1 MPTGDLLFA
10 HFPPLLF
17 LPRKEQSWQWSR
29 ARFVRSA
36 LPPPPLPS
44 TTERGKIKIHRRLV
58 TFSPTARS
66 WESLLTRVLSILDIP
81 LRGCENLTP
90 TAGVGFTKPLPN
102 LSNFSRLSRALLL
115 SFSGCLV
122 SSDKAFHPYS
132 WQRNLGMERCSFPRF
147 LLLIHHISLPESF
160 CCIFE
165 KMSDCAIEQSAKQIH
180 TIDPNPTRRCQHV
193 KSRNMSKHQLW
204 KCFLH
209 SRTFLPKRLNNWTR
223 RISLSIRLWG
233 LLISVAVVFSLLI
246 Y

>member
-1 MPTGDLLFA
+1 MQQEMPTGDLLFA

-58 TFSPTARS
+58 TFPPTARS
-66 WESLLTRVLSILDIP
+66 WESLLKRVLSILEIP
-81 LRGCENLTP
+81 DARGCENLTP
-90 TAGVGFTKPLPN
+90 TDGVGFTKPFANEHGICQIFPVSPAPYYFLFP
-102 LSNFSRLSRALLL
+102 AA
-115 SFSGCLV
+115 SFRRTKPSTLIAGKEILAWKDAP
-122 SSDKAFHPYS
+122 SLA
-132 WQRNLGMERCSFPRF
+132 RF

-193 KSRNMSKHQLW
+193 KSRNMSTHQLW

-209 SRTFLPKRLNNWTR
+209 SRTFLPKRLNN
-223 RISLSIRLWG
+223 
-233 LLISVAVVFSLLI
+233 
-246 Y
+246 

>member
-58 TFSPTARS
+58 TFPPTARS
-66 WESLLTRVLSILDIP
+66 WESLLKRVLSILEIP
-81 LRGCENLTP
+81 DARGCENLTP
-90 TAGVGFTKPLPN
+90 TDGVGFTKPFANEHGICQIFPVSPAPYYFLFPAASFRRTKPSTLIAGKEILAWKDAPSLGSSSLFITS
-102 LSNFSRLSRALLL
+102 LS
-115 SFSGCLV
+115 
-122 SSDKAFHPYS
+122 
-132 WQRNLGMERCSFPRF
+132 PRIF
-147 LLLIHHISLPESF
+147 LLH
-160 CCIFE
+160 
-165 KMSDCAIEQSAKQIH
+165 
-180 TIDPNPTRRCQHV
+180 
-193 KSRNMSKHQLW
+193 LW
-204 KCFLH
+204 KDVWLRNRAKRQANTHNRSKSYSTMPTCKIKKYVYTSVMEML
-209 SRTFLPKRLNNWTR
+209 STCLPNNWTR